1 MQTLGGSVCPPQPW
15 TSHLRVCVP
24 LHIRIVMSPGALG
37 VRTYTRQTFF
47 LAPKGANI
55 RLEYHSSPAYDQ
67 NSRELITGSQLIP
80 KGFGM
85 SLDDRRQ
92 AELSRKA
99 SDAEKSLVLRNF
111 REAEKV
117 SLGLLQ
123 NAVYLP
129 KSRVEQQRAACVY
142 LQAIYE
148 DNR

>member
-1 MQTLGGSVCPPQPW
+1 
-15 TSHLRVCVP
+15 
-24 LHIRIVMSPGALG
+24 
-37 VRTYTRQTFF
+37 
-47 LAPKGANI
+47 
-55 RLEYHSSPAYDQ
+55 
-67 NSRELITGSQLIP
+67 
-80 KGFGM
+80 M

-99 SDAEKSLVLRNF
+99 SDAEKLLVLRNF

-142 LQAIYE
+142 LQVIYE